1 MRRFEHGGNVY
12 AHPGVLDFSASLN
25 PLGMPPLARRVLV
38 EGVDV
43 FEHYPDPA
51 CRELTDAIARFE
63 GVGKGEVLACAGATD
78 AFARICSAVRPR
90 RALTCAP
97 CYSGYEQACVQ
108 AGVDLTWHEL
118 CCEDGYLLTERF
130 AEHIEEGVN
139 LVFVANPNNPTGL
152 RAKEEVIRSCLE
164 RAREVGAL
172 VVLDECFVDLAGGH
186 GSNALLG
193 EFPNLVIVKAL
204 TKTYALAGLRV
215 GYALCSDGGLLS
227 ALRDAGQPWAVSVP
241 AQLAGVASLR
251 DVGYLAKSQELVAG
265 ERARLGEALQAL
277 GLHVLP
283 SDANFLLFEGPEGL
297 HGQLLRCKILIRSC
311 DNFRGLDSRWY
322 RIAVR
327 RPEENDLLVRA
338 LERILRGGTDDKTG
352 GGDA

>member
-43 FEHYPDPA
+43 FEHYTDPA

-227 ALRDAGQPWAVSVP
+227 ALREATRHGRVVVNVSQCMQGHVEM
-241 AQLAGVASLR
+241 ARYDTGLQLQQAGVISGR
-251 DVGYLAKSQELVAG
+251 DSTV
-265 ERARLGEALQAL
+265 EAAVTKLMYLQA
-277 GLHVLP
+277 
-283 SDANFLLFEGPEGL
+283 
-297 HGQLLRCKILIRSC
+297 KY
-311 DNFRGLDSRWY
+311 DSHEQ
-322 RIAVR
+322 VR
-327 RPEENDLLVRA
+327 RMMNQSLCGE
-338 LERILRGGTDDKTG
+338 GTI
-352 GGDA
+352 